1 MIILHS
7 LKTASRV
14 FLRNK
19 LNTFINLFGFSFGLA
34 VSFLIFSYVK
44 HELSYDRFHEKAS
57 NVYRAHINLKLDGK
71 EKEVAVSSNMIGP
84 AMKDNIPEVENY
96 VRMFKSIN
104 SSPTLTIKNEKFL
117 EPAFFFADSTIF
129 DVFSIELLTGHNQKL
144 LTQPED
150 VIISEK
156 TALKYY
162 GNTDV
167 IGNTFKDSDNKNFI
181 IRGVYKDFPGNSHI
195 HPGFIASALAS
206 RIVEEL
212 RWDQANFYTY
222 ILLDE
227 GADIGV
233 AEKKLTAIMADKME
247 DWMKN
252 AGLRYTFMP
261 ITDIHLKSKAD
272 FESESTGDLGQ
283 VYVFIAIALFILVIA
298 CINYMNL
305 ATARSLDR
313 AKEVGLRK
321 LMGSLKNQLVFQFL
335 SESFILTFLSI
346 VFAAILV
353 YFSIPYFNNF
363 IQNPIDFRFMAKA
376 QNIAMIII
384 AWCGISLFA
393 GIYPAFILTAFSP
406 QQVLKGSFRV
416 SKRGVIVRK
425 TLVVVQLSISIV
437 LIIGTLIIHG
447 QMKYMS
453 DQKLGFDKEH
463 ILIIQMQ
470 GEPPSEKLNAFK
482 SNLQQHSNIRAI
494 SRTSAY
500 PGNNSGG
507 SFIKTEGMRDDE
519 NMLIWCWRVEADIT
533 EAFGFE
539 LLAGKPLDQHTEET
553 PETEY
558 IINETALKALGWSI
572 DDCIGKKMEQG
583 TGGYHQGICYGVIKD
598 FHVNSLRF
606 DIEPI
611 TMFQGDSYMNI
622 FVIRLGNGDITS
634 TLDFIKKEWN
644 TSVADL
650 AFDYHFLDQE
660 FENVYAREQ
669 KTLIIISG
677 FSIFAI
683 LIAGLGIFGLSNYE
697 VLARTKEIGIR
708 KVLGSSVSEIFK
720 LVIGSFSLIVLIGF
734 VIATPIAFF
743 IMNDWLNGFAYRS
756 GIDVFPFLLAGMIT
770 YLIVLLSIS
779 YQSLKAAL
787 LNPVDTLRY
796 E

>member
-19 LNTFINLFGFSFGLA
+19 LHTFINLFGFSFGLA
-34 VSFLIFSYVK
+34 VSFLIFLYVK
-44 HELSYDRFHEKAS
+44 HELSYDKYHENAH
-57 NVYRAHINLKLDGK
+57 NIYRAHINLKLDGK
-71 EKEVAVSSNMIGP
+71 EKEVTVSCNMIGP
-84 AMKDNIPEVENY
+84 AMKDNIPEVANY

-104 SSPTLTIKNEKFL
+104 SAPTLTIKNEKHL
-117 EPAFFFADSTIF
+117 ERAFYFADSTIF
-129 DVFSIELLTGHNQKL
+129 DIMSIELLTGTEKQL
-144 LTQPED
+144 FRQPED

-156 TALKYY
+156 NANKYY
-162 GNTDV
+162 GTTDV
-167 IGNTFKDSDNKNFI
+167 IGNTFKDSDHKNFVI
-181 IRGVYKDFPGNSHI
+181 KGVFRDFPGNSHI
-195 HPGFIASALAS
+195 HPGFIASALSS

-222 ILLDE
+222 ILLHD
-227 GADIGV
+227 GAEISV
-233 AEKKLTAIMADKME
+233 VENKLAEIMADKME

-252 AGLRYTFMP
+252 AGLRYTFIP
-261 ITDIHLKSKAD
+261 VTDIHLKSKAD
-272 FESESTGDLGQ
+272 FEPESTGDLGQ

-321 LMGSLKNQLVFQFL
+321 LMGGIKSQLIIQFL
-335 SESFILTFLSI
+335 SESFILTFLSV
-346 VFAAILV
+346 VFAAILI

-363 IQNPIDFRFMAKA
+363 IQNPIDFHFLANA
-376 QNIAMIII
+376 QNIAWIIV

-393 GIYPAFILTAFSP
+393 GLYPAFILTAFSP
-406 QQVLKGSFRV
+406 QEVLKGSFRV
-416 SKRGVIVRK
+416 SKKGVAIRK
-425 TLVVVQLSISIV
+425 SLVVVQLIISIV
-437 LIIGTLIIHG
+437 LIIGTITIHG

-453 DQKLGFDKEH
+453 NQRLGFDKEH
-463 ILIIQMQ
+463 ILTIQMQ
-470 GEPPSEKLNAFK
+470 GEPPAETLNTFK
-482 SNLQQHSNIRAI
+482 TNLLQHNNIRAV

-507 SFIKTEGMRDDE
+507 SFIKTEGMNDDE
-519 NMLIWCWRVEADIT
+519 NMLIWCWRVETDIT

-539 LLAGKPLDQHTEET
+539 LLAGRPLDQHTEET

-558 IINETALKALGWSI
+558 IINETAMKALGWSLE
-572 DDCIGKKMEQG
+572 DCLGKKMEQG
-583 TGGYHQGICYGVIKD
+583 TGGYRKGICYGVIKD

-622 FVIRLGNGDITS
+622 FVIRLGDGDITS
-634 TLDFIKKEWN
+634 TMNSIKNEWDS
-644 TSVADL
+644 TLPDL
-650 AFDYHFLDQE
+650 AFDYHFLDQD
-660 FENVYAREQ
+660 FDNVYASEQ
-669 KTLIIISG
+669 KSLIIVSG
-677 FSIFAI
+677 FSIFAF
-683 LIAGLGIFGLSNYE
+683 LIASLGIFGLSNYE
-697 VLARTKEIGIR
+697 ILARTKEIGIR
-708 KVLGSSVSEIFK
+708 KVLGSSVTEIFR
-720 LVIGSFSLIVLIGF
+720 LVVGSFSLLVLFGF
-734 VIATPIAFF
+734 AIASPIAFF
-743 IMNDWLNGFAYRS
+743 IMKDWLSGFAYRTDI
-756 GIDVFPFLLAGMIT
+756 GLLPFLFAGLIT
-770 YLIVLLSIS
+770 FIIVLLSIS

>member
-1 MIILHS
+1 MITLHS

-34 VSFLIFSYVK
+34 VAFMIFSYVK
-44 HELSYDRFHEKAS
+44 HELSYDQYHENAQ
-57 NVYRAHINLKLDGK
+57 NIYRAHINLKLDGK
-71 EKEVAVSSNMIGP
+71 EKEVTVSSNMIGP
-84 AMKDNIPEVENY
+84 AMKDNIPEVANY

-104 SSPTLTIKNEKFL
+104 SSPTLTIKNEKYL
-117 EPAFFFADSTIF
+117 EPAFYFADSTIF
-129 DVFSIELLTGHNQKL
+129 DVMSIDLLSGQNSKL

-156 TALKYY
+156 TAIKYY

-181 IRGVYKDFPGNSHI
+181 IRGVYRDFPGNSHI
-195 HPGFIASALAS
+195 HPGFIASALSS

-222 ILLDE
+222 ILLYD
-227 GADIGV
+227 GAEIRV
-233 AEKKLTAIMADKME
+233 AENKLAEIMADKME

-252 AGLRYTFMP
+252 AGLRYTFIP

-272 FESESTGDLGQ
+272 FEPEGTGDLGQ

-321 LMGSLKNQLVFQFL
+321 LMGGFKSQLVFQFL

-346 VFAAILV
+346 VFAAILI
-353 YFSIPYFNNF
+353 YFSIPFFNKF
-363 IQNPIDFRFMAKA
+363 IQNPIDFHFLAKA
-376 QNIAMIII
+376 QNIAWIIV

-393 GIYPAFILTAFSP
+393 GLYPAFILTAFSP
-406 QQVLKGSFRV
+406 QQVLKGSFKV

-425 TLVVVQLSISIV
+425 TLVVVQLCISIV
-437 LIIGTLIIHG
+437 LIIGTFIIHG

-453 DQKLGFDKEH
+453 NQKLGFDKEY

-470 GEPPSEKLNAFK
+470 GEPPVETLNAFK
-482 SNLQQHSNIRAI
+482 SNLLQHSNIRAI

-507 SFIKTEGMRDDE
+507 SFIKTEGMNDDE
-519 NMLIWCWRVEADIT
+519 NMLIWCWRVEADIV

-539 LLAGKPLDQHTEET
+539 LLVGKPLDHHTEET
-553 PETEY
+553 PGTEY
-558 IINETALKALGWSI
+558 IINETAMKALGWSLE
-572 DDCIGKKMEQG
+572 DCLGKTMEQG
-583 TGGYHQGICYGVIKD
+583 TGGYRKGICYGVIKD

-611 TMFQGDSYMNI
+611 TLYQGDSYMNI
-622 FVIRLGNGDITS
+622 FVIRLGDGDIIS
-634 TLDFIKKEWN
+634 TMNIIKNEWN
-644 TSVADL
+644 ATLPDL
-650 AFDYHFLDQE
+650 AFDYHFLDQD
-660 FENVYAREQ
+660 FDHVYASEE
-669 KTLIIISG
+669 KSLIIISG

-708 KVLGSSVSEIFK
+708 KVLGSSVTEIFR
-720 LVIGSFSLIVLIGF
+720 LVVGSFSLLVLVSF
-734 VIATPIAFF
+734 VIASPIAFF
-743 IMNDWLNGFAYRS
+743 IMKDWLNGFAYRS
-756 GIDVFPFLLAGMIT
+756 DPGLLPFLFAGFIT
-770 YLIVLLSIS
+770 FIIVLLSIS